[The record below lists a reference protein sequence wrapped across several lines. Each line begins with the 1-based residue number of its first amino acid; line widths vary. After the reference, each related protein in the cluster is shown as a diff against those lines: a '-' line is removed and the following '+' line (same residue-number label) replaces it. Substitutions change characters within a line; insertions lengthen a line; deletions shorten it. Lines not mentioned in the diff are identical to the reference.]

1 MTAPMVNTRLTPM
14 VNTREQEQV
23 RRLRI
28 RYATS
33 GGCGVQIPVTV
44 TAVTAVIPLA
54 REEPNTDYGVHIT
67 TSWLTT
73 RAVTVR
79 TASSFTCTFGTAAPA
94 SALLDFIIFRSED

>member
-1 MTAPMVNTRLTPM
+1 MTAPMI
-14 VNTREQEQV
+14 NTREQEQV

-44 TAVTAVIPLA
+44 TATTATVTLE
-54 REEPNTDYGVHIT
+54 RKEPDTDYGVHIT

-79 TASSFTCTFGTAAPA
+79 TTSSFTCTFGTAAPA